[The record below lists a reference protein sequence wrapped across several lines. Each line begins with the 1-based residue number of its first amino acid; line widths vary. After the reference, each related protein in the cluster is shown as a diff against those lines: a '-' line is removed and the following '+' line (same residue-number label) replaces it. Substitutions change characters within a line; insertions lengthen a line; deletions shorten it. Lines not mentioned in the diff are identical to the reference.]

1 MTYYI
6 KGLEYLGRN
15 VKIRGEEK
23 NVEAKR
29 FVTLGK
35 SDSMPSRDDVIN
47 AAKGRSGVKKA
58 WVMKMEGNKWSKAM
72 DTINL

>member
-1 MTYYI
+1 MYYI

-15 VKIRGEEK
+15 VTIRGEQK
-23 NVEAKR
+23 PVEAKR

-47 AAKGRSGVKKA
+47 AAKARSGVRKA

-72 DTINL
+72 ETIDI

>member
-1 MTYYI
+1 MYYI

-15 VKIRGEEK
+15 VTIRGEQK
-23 NVEAKR
+23 PVEAKR

-35 SDSMPSRDDVIN
+35 RDSMPSRDDVIS
-47 AAKGRSGVKKA
+47 AAKAKSGVKKA

-72 DTINL
+72 DTISL